1 MIRGLYT
8 GASGMLGEM
17 TRTDVISNNLANV
30 NTTGFKK
37 DRAVFRATPEIGIH
51 RFGDPVTAGLDK
63 TIDPMPF
70 IGILGTGV
78 LVDEINTD
86 FSQGGLQVTSNPLD
100 LAIRGEGF
108 FEIQTPD
115 GLRYTRDGSFSVDRE
130 GFIITKDGHQV
141 LGQNGPIRL
150 LSEGDVKIDPQG
162 VVIMGGEVLD
172 TIRVVSFND
181 LDGLTKQGDNL
192 YVSGEAAFEADGEVV
207 QGALEGSNLNTV
219 TEMVDLI
226 TAFRAYEASQRV
238 IKTHDETLEKAVNDI
253 ARL

>member
-37 DRAVFRATPEIGIH
+37 DRAVFRASPEMGIH
-51 RFGDPVTAGLDK
+51 RFGDPVTVGLDK
-63 TIDPMPF
+63 TIDPKPF
-70 IGILGTGV
+70 IGVLGTGV
-78 LVDEINTD
+78 QVDEINTD
-86 FSQGGLQVTSNPLD
+86 FSQGGLRVTSNPLD

-108 FEIQTPD
+108 FEVQTPD
-115 GLRYTRDGSFSVDRE
+115 GNRYTRDGSFSMDRQ
-130 GFIITKDGHQV
+130 GFVISKDGHQV

-150 LSEGDVKIDPQG
+150 LQDGDLKINSEGFVMMDGQ
-162 VVIMGGEVLD
+162 VLD
-172 TIRVVSFND
+172 RLRVVSFND
-181 LDGLTKQGDNL
+181 FEQLTKQGDNL
-192 YVSGEAAFEADGEVV
+192 YVSTAAPFQADAEVV

-226 TAFRAYEASQRV
+226 TAFRAYEASQKV
-238 IKTHDETLEKAVNDI
+238 IKTHDETLEKAVNEI